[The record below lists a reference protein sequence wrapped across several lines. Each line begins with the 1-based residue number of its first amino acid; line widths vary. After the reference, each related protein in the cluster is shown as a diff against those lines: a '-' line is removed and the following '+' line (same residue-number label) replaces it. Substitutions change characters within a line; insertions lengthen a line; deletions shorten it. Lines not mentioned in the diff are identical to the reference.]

1 MRSAG
6 VCGGDLGAL
15 SQAPDRIWAALIEAQ
30 PRMDGTDAVRYV
42 FLSVA
47 EKKTRRIGLV
57 WSACRV
63 LVPH

>member
-1 MRSAG
+1 VFA
-6 VCGGDLGAL
+6 DLGAL
-15 SQAPDRIWAALIEAQ
+15 SQEPDPVSGPRLLKHNHAWMALT
-30 PRMDGTDAVRYV
+30 PVRYV

>member
-1 MRSAG
+1 MRSEG
-6 VCGGDLGAL
+6 VFADLRAL
-15 SQAPDRIWAALIEAQ
+15 SQEPDRIWGRLVKHNHAWMSLT
-30 PRMDGTDAVRYV
+30 PVRYV
-42 FLSVA
+42 FQSVA